1 MPTFKLLKLV
11 ESTKSIIKMLLSIG
25 DNNSQYLNQ
34 MWASL
39 DNIEYELHCREV
51 PVFGK
56 DRREIE
62 KLINMYIKK

>member
-56 DRREIE
+56 DRREIAN
-62 KLINMYIKK
+62 LINMYNKK